1 MALKTAKNF
10 LIGISVILVLLSL
23 FFISNRTE
31 GLREDNDR
39 LHDSIIRLN
48 ERADLYVRAYYDI
61 LRKDSVLNQRYDSL
75 NKERQ
80 KIKTKYVER
89 IKVIDR
95 YSVSDMQRYFD
106 ERTAKGGDTRQHA
119 SE

>member
-1 MALKTAKNF
+1 MALNTAKNF

-23 FFISNRTE
+23 FFIFNRTE
-31 GLREDNDR
+31 GLKEDNDR

-48 ERADLYVRAYYDI
+48 ERADLYVKAYYDI
-61 LRKDSVLNQRYDSL
+61 LKKDSVLNQRYDSL

-80 KIKTKYVER
+80 KIKTRYVER

-106 ERTAKGGDTRQHA
+106 ERTAKGSDTRQYTGK
-119 SE
+119 